1 MLWIKIERIVTA
13 KIVILV
19 FLFLQDYTVFES
31 ITKIDD
37 YMKWTVFLFS
47 QKYCENKNEDPL
59 GEGWKDALPQRAV
72 CASSALPDQNRP

>member
-31 ITKIDD
+31 ITSK
-37 YMKWTVFLFS
+37 
-47 QKYCENKNEDPL
+47 
-59 GEGWKDALPQRAV
+59 ALLK
-72 CASSALPDQNRP
+72 SMTI